1 MDGELDPV
9 FCRDAELDRMVE
21 ILCRR
26 QKNNPCL
33 VGEPGVGKT
42 ALAEGLAQRI
52 ASRNVPRMLQGR
64 RLLALDMASLVAGTK
79 YRGDFEERFKT
90 LLEELV
96 RDGSA
101 ILFVDEFHTIVG
113 AGAAEGAIDAASIL
127 KPVLARGELQLI
139 GATTDQEFRTHIQK
153 DAALERRFGRVQIEE
168 PTPAQAAAILEGLA
182 PRYERYH
189 SVHLPPETLREAVE
203 LSVRYLPGR
212 FLPDKAIDLVD
223 EACAAARIRAERE
236 GKADPTLTREDI
248 ARVVAQASG
257 VPVERVGEKERE
269 RLEGQKIGDIYKLA
283 MDSVK
288 LNADGVTPIQA
299 DLEKIAS
306 VKDKSEIVP
315 LMAELAHSG
324 VFPYFSFYV
333 GADIMDSKS
342 NLFQLYQGGISLG
355 EKEYYLDN
363 DDVTVNIRNKYKEH
377 IVKMFQLAGFDEAAA
392 KKKMEAVMDIE
403 TRIAKASFSAVEQ
416 RNPAANYHK
425 MSLDEL
431 KKEIPGIDWD
441 AFLNGIGVKGV
452 TELSV
457 SQVEP
462 IKEVEKIINSLPVE
476 NQIAYMQ
483 WSLIDRAA
491 GYLSDDL
498 VAQNFDFYGKTLSG
512 KQANQPR
519 WKRAVST
526 VNGVLGEAVGQMYV
540 EKYFPAAAKERMVQ
554 LVKNLQTALGERIR
568 NLEWM
573 GDSTKIKAIEKLN
586 SFYVKV
592 GYPDKWR
599 DYTGLNIEKDSYW
612 ANVKR
617 ATEFELDYMLSK
629 AGKPVD
635 RDEWGMTPQTVNAYY
650 NPTTNEICFPAG
662 ILQYPFFDMNADDA
676 FNYGAIGVVIGHEM
690 THGFD
695 DQGRQFDKD
704 GNLKDWWTAEDAKRF
719 EERAQVMVNF
729 FDSIQVLPGLNANGS
744 LTLGENIADHGG
756 LQVSFQA
763 FKNATKDAPLPVK
776 DGFTPEQRF
785 FLSYAGVWAGNIRDE
800 QIRLQ
805 TKSDPHSLGRW
816 RVNGALPQI
825 GAWYDA
831 FGIKEG
837 DPMYLAPEKR
847 VSIW

>member
-1 MDGELDPV
+1 M
-9 FCRDAELDRMVE
+9 A
-21 ILCRR
+21 
-26 QKNNPCL
+26 
-33 VGEPGVGKT
+33 
-42 ALAEGLAQRI
+42 ALALTI
-52 ASRNVPRMLQGR
+52 AAGCESKKEAV
-64 RLLALDMASLVAGTK
+64 MASGIDLGNLDTTVV
-79 YRGDFEERFKT
+79 RGADFFQYACGGWMKKHPLT
-90 LLEELV
+90 
-96 RDGSA
+96 
-101 ILFVDEFHTIVG
+101 DEY
-113 AGAAEGAIDAASIL
+113 S
-127 KPVLARGELQLI
+127 
-139 GATTDQEFRTHIQK
+139 
-153 DAALERRFGRVQIEE
+153 RFGSFDMLAENNREQ
-168 PTPAQAAAILEGLA
+168 LKGL
-182 PRYERYH
+182 
-189 SVHLPPETLREAVE
+189 
-203 LSVRYLPGR
+203 
-212 FLPDKAIDLVD
+212 I
-223 EACAAARIRAERE
+223 AE
-236 GKADPTLTREDI
+236 I
-248 ARVVAQASG
+248 AGQENEKGTVAQ
-257 VPVERVGEKERE
+257 
-269 RLEGQKIGDIYKLA
+269 KIADIYNLA
-283 MDSVK
+283 MDSAK
-288 LNADGVTPIQA
+288 LNTEGIEPIKA
-299 DLEKIAS
+299 DLERIAS
-306 VKDKSEIVP
+306 VKDKEEIVP
-315 LMAELAHSG
+315 LMAELSHIG
-324 VFPYFSFYV
+324 IRPYFTFFV
-333 GADIMDSKS
+333 DADIMDSKS

-355 EKEYYLDN
+355 EKEYYLDT
-363 DDVTVNIRNKYKEH
+363 DEATTDIRNKYKEH
-377 IVKMFQLAGFDEAAA
+377 IVKMFRLAGFDESAAR
-392 KKKMEAVMDIE
+392 KNMEAVLEIE

-425 MSLDEL
+425 MTLDEL
-431 KKEIPGIDWD
+431 KKSVPGIDWD
-441 AFLNGIGVKGV
+441 AFLSGVGVKGV

-462 IKEVEKIINSLPVE
+462 IKEVEKIINTIPVE
-476 NQIAYMQ
+476 KQVAYMQ
-483 WSLIDRAA
+483 WKLINRAA
-491 GYLSDDL
+491 SYLSDEF

-512 KQANQPR
+512 RKENQPR
-519 WKRAVST
+519 WKRAVGT
-526 VNGVLGEAVGQMYV
+526 VNGMLGEAVGQMYV

-554 LVKNLQTALGERIR
+554 LVKNLQTALGERIQ

-573 GDSTKIKAIEKLN
+573 GDSTKAKAIEKLN

-599 DYTGLNIEKDSYW
+599 DYTALDVEKDSYW

-617 ATEFELDYMLSK
+617 ATKFELDYELAK

-704 GNLKDWWTAEDAKRF
+704 GNLKDWWTPEDAERF
-719 EERAQVMVNF
+719 IKRAQVMVNF
-729 FDSIQVLPGLNANGS
+729 FDSIQVLPGLYANGS

-763 FKNATKDAPLPVK
+763 FKNATKDAPLGVV

-785 FLSYAGVWAGNIRDE
+785 FLSYAGVWAGNVRDE

-825 GAWYDA
+825 GAWYEA
-831 FGIKEG
+831 FNITEN

>member
-1 MDGELDPV
+1 MAVLALAVAAGCDSKKEAVMTSGIDLTNLDTTAVQGADFYQYACGGWMKKHPLTNEYSR
-9 FCRDAELDRMVE
+9 FGSFDMLAENNREQLKGLIVE
-21 ILCRR
+21 IAAG
-26 QKNNPCL
+26 QN
-33 VGEPGVGKT
+33 
-42 ALAEGLAQRI
+42 AQ
-52 ASRNVPRMLQGR
+52 
-64 RLLALDMASLVAGTK
+64 GT
-79 YRGDFEERFKT
+79 
-90 LLEELV
+90 
-96 RDGSA
+96 
-101 ILFVDEFHTIVG
+101 I
-113 AGAAEGAIDAASIL
+113 
-127 KPVLARGELQLI
+127 
-139 GATTDQEFRTHIQK
+139 
-153 DAALERRFGRVQIEE
+153 
-168 PTPAQAAAILEGLA
+168 
-182 PRYERYH
+182 
-189 SVHLPPETLREAVE
+189 
-203 LSVRYLPGR
+203 
-212 FLPDKAIDLVD
+212 
-223 EACAAARIRAERE
+223 
-236 GKADPTLTREDI
+236 
-248 ARVVAQASG
+248 
-257 VPVERVGEKERE
+257 
-269 RLEGQKIGDIYKLA
+269 GQKIGDIYKLA

-457 SQVEP
+457 SQVDP

-512 KQANQPR
+512 KQTNQPR

-744 LTLGENIADHGG
+744 LL
-756 LQVSFQA
+756 
-763 FKNATKDAPLPVK
+763 
-776 DGFTPEQRF
+776 
-785 FLSYAGVWAGNIRDE
+785 
-800 QIRLQ
+800 
-805 TKSDPHSLGRW
+805 
-816 RVNGALPQI
+816 
-825 GAWYDA
+825 
-831 FGIKEG
+831 
-837 DPMYLAPEKR
+837 
-847 VSIW
+847 